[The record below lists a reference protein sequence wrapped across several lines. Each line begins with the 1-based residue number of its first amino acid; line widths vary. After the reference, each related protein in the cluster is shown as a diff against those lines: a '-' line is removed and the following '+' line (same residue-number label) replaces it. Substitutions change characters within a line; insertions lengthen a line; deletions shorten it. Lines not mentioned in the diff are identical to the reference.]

1 MRRNLVV
8 GNWKMNG
15 SGASIEKL
23 LDGLSEGLAG
33 IDSADAVV
41 CPPAVFITQVAQA
54 LKVGDKL
61 AWGAQTLSEH
71 DQGAY
76 TGEVSACM
84 LAELGCKYAIVGHS
98 ERRTLFA
105 ENDQDI
111 AAKFVAAQA
120 QGMIPILC
128 VGESLAQR
136 EAGETL
142 SWIERQIMAVIDIAG
157 IRSMGSAVIAY
168 EPIWAIGTGQTAT
181 PEQAQEVHAFIRSMM
196 ASLDSAIADGV
207 QVLYGG
213 SVNADNAAELF
224 LKSDIDGALVGGASL
239 KVSDFV
245 SICRAAN

>member
-15 SGASIEKL
+15 SVAGIEAL
-23 LDGLSEGLAG
+23 LDGLSEGLVD
-33 IDSADAVV
+33 IDSADAAV
-41 CPPAVFITQVAQA
+41 CPPSVFLAQVAGA
-54 LKVGDKL
+54 LKETRL
-61 AWGAQTLSEH
+61 AWGAQTLSEY

-76 TGEVSACM
+76 TGEVSADM

-105 ENDQDI
+105 ESDQGI

-120 QGMIPILC
+120 HGMIPILC
-128 VGESLAQR
+128 VGESLEQR

-142 SWIERQIMAVIDIAG
+142 DCVERQIMAVIDAAG
-157 IRSMGSAVIAY
+157 IKSMGNAVVAY
-168 EPIWAIGTGQTAT
+168 EPIWAIGTGKTAT
-181 PEQAQEVHAFIRSMM
+181 PDQAQQVHAFIRSII
-196 ASLDSAIADGV
+196 ARLDSTIADDV
-207 QVLYGG
+207 RILYGG
-213 SVNADNAAELF
+213 SVNAGNAAELF

-245 SICRAAN
+245 SICSAAN